1 MSADRDVERVETV
14 IVGGGQAGL
23 SVGYQLAE
31 RGRDFVIL
39 DANERVGDAWR
50 HRWDSL
56 MLFTPARING
66 LAGMR
71 FPARGDEFVGKEAM
85 ADYLECYA
93 TRFELPVRT
102 GVRVD
107 RVSRNGPG
115 FSIEAGDQWFEA
127 DNVVIAMANY
137 QVPRPPPFASL
148 LDPRVVQFHAHEY
161 RNPAQLRP
169 GRVLV
174 VGAGNSGADIAIEV
188 AKTHATIMA
197 GKEFGHVPFRIE
209 PWFARNVLI
218 RLVRFLGHRIL
229 TVRTPIG
236 RTIRPKFLAG
246 AAPLVRVK
254 PKDLVRAGI
263 ERVPRVAGV
272 RDGKPLLDDDR
283 VLDVGNV
290 IWCTGYGPGFGW
302 IDLPVLDE
310 RDEPT
315 HERGIVPSEPGLYF
329 VGLKFLFSATSDTVT
344 GVGRDAQRVAKHIAS
359 RSGAVGPGLRRG
371 AHSRMSVADRITRTR
386 GGP

>member
-1 MSADRDVERVETV
+1 MSTDQDVERFETV
-14 IVGGGQAGL
+14 VVGGGQAGL

-39 DANERVGDAWR
+39 DASERVGDAWR

-85 ADYLECYA
+85 ADYLESYA
-93 TRFELPVRT
+93 SRFELPVRT

-107 RVSRNGPG
+107 RVSRGGPG
-115 FSIEAGDQWFEA
+115 FSIEAGDRRFEA
-127 DNVVIAMANY
+127 ANVVIAMANY
-137 QVPRPPPFASL
+137 QVPHIPPFASL
-148 LDPRVVQFHAHEY
+148 LDPRVVQFHAHDY
-161 RNPAQLRP
+161 RNPSQLRP

-188 AKTHATIMA
+188 AKTHATVMA

-283 VLDVGNV
+283 VLDVDNV
-290 IWCTGYGPGFGW
+290 IWCTGYGPGFDW

-359 RSGAVGPGLRRG
+359 RSGAFAPGARVVELDAG
-371 AHSRMSVADRITRTR
+371 
-386 GGP
+386 

>member
-1 MSADRDVERVETV
+1 MSTDQDVERFETV
-14 IVGGGQAGL
+14 VVGGGQAGL

-39 DANERVGDAWR
+39 DASERVGDAWR

-85 ADYLECYA
+85 ADYLESYA
-93 TRFELPVRT
+93 SRFELPVRT

-107 RVSRNGPG
+107 RVSRGGPG
-115 FSIEAGDQWFEA
+115 FSIEAGDRRFEA
-127 DNVVIAMANY
+127 ANVVIAMANY
-137 QVPRPPPFASL
+137 QVPHIPPFASL
-148 LDPRVVQFHAHEY
+148 LDPRVVQFHAHDY
-161 RNPAQLRP
+161 RNPSQLRP

-188 AKTHATIMA
+188 AKTHATVMA

-283 VLDVGNV
+283 VLDVDNV
-290 IWCTGYGPGFGW
+290 IWCTGYGPGFDW

-315 HERGIVPSEPGLYF
+315 HERGIVPSEPGPYF

-359 RSGAVGPGLRRG
+359 RSGAIAPGARVVELDAG
-371 AHSRMSVADRITRTR
+371 
-386 GGP
+386 